1 NGALESVSAGAGDP
15 KVLVPDGVSYPA
27 IAPAGDRL
35 TYFRGGKVEVM
46 TLADSTTTD
55 MAAASSVSALG
66 WAGDQPLWATDGGIF
81 KAGQNGPA
89 QQAAIPQGATVLSIA
104 PDGAHAVFQAGPDL
118 NVVDLTTSRSRA
130 LGGAAGAFLGWSP
143 DGSRMMYATSRG
155 TVVADAL
162 GQSIAT
168 LPAGDTS
175 WSTKDVILIGT
186 DAGVSAVHSDG
197 AGITLLN
204 TGVYRHPAFAPN
216 GTTFAYVRDASLW
229 TANSTPL
236 PVEPPALDQAAS
248 VVNQFMNAR
257 LALKSDVAK
266 TFLDDSGKQA
276 YSASGL
282 PLVVN
287 GAAKFSRH
295 YVVVQELIGQRPE
308 TARFVVRLVMS
319 RGPLDV
325 SEYEETLTLV
335 RAQASQ
341 PFLIDQA
348 SASSTRVLGRGAE
361 VVSVD
366 VATGSMKIVFD
377 SDLVSDTVADG
388 VILLDRNGK
397 RVGGPG
403 TYTNRTVVITGLNLT
418 PGADYKLVVLTSVQ
432 DVGGRNVNAEYDLN
446 LVGPATVSAAPS
458 TPSPEPTPTPSS
470 TPSPSPSPST

>member
-1 NGALESVSAGAGDP
+1 
-15 KVLVPDGVSYPA
+15 
-27 IAPAGDRL
+27 
-35 TYFRGGKVEVM
+35 
-46 TLADSTTTD
+46 
-55 MAAASSVSALG
+55 
-66 WAGDQPLWATDGGIF
+66 
-81 KAGQNGPA
+81 
-89 QQAAIPQGATVLSIA
+89 
-104 PDGAHAVFQAGPDL
+104 
-118 NVVDLTTSRSRA
+118 
-130 LGGAAGAFLGWSP
+130 
-143 DGSRMMYATSRG
+143 
-155 TVVADAL
+155 
-162 GQSIAT
+162 
-168 LPAGDTS
+168 
-175 WSTKDVILIGT
+175 
-186 DAGVSAVHSDG
+186 
-197 AGITLLN
+197 
-204 TGVYRHPAFAPN
+204 
-216 GTTFAYVRDASLW
+216 
-229 TANSTPL
+229 
-236 PVEPPALDQAAS
+236 
-248 VVNQFMNAR
+248 MNAR
-257 LALKSDVAK
+257 LALKSDLAK

-432 DVGGRNVNAEYDLN
+432 DVSGRNVNAEYDLN